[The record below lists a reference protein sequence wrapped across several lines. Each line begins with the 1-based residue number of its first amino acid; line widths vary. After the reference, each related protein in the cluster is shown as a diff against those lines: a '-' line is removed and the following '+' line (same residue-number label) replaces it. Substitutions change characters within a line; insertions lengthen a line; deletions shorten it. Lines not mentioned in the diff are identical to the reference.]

1 MDRTDDRSAADAGG
15 ADTGDA
21 DASSADT
28 GPPAPATGPRTTADP
43 RTEAGPDSRT
53 EAGPGPRTGAGA
65 PTEAATGPRSGT
77 EAGTGSPTATQAEPD
92 PVPDPAPESGP
103 GTTAGPAAA
112 DGSATPA
119 SADGTTPAITTPRG
133 RRPVVAALML
143 GMALAA
149 IDGTIVSTAVPQIV
163 GDLGGFTVFSWLFSG
178 YLLAVTVTLP
188 LYGKLSDTFGRKP
201 VLIAG
206 IILFLAGSLLCAA
219 AWNMAALIAFRIVQ
233 GLGGGALQ
241 GTIQTIAAD
250 LYPLKERPRIQAR
263 LSTVWATSSVAGPV
277 AGGLL
282 AGYADWRWIFLI
294 NLPVGAVALWL
305 VVRHLQEP
313 SRPRPATRPRVDWAG
328 ALAVFATG
336 ALLLTALVQGGVA
349 WPWFSAPSL
358 GLFGA
363 SALLAALTVVIERR
377 AAEPIIPGWVWRRRT
392 IASVNLALGAM
403 GLLMVAPTVFLPTYA
418 QSVLGLGPIAAGF
431 VLSVMTLSWPVSAAF
446 SDRVY
451 NRIGFRRTAMLGMGA
466 ALLILLAFPL
476 LPYPG
481 EAWHPALLML
491 LLGAALGLFQLPL
504 IVGVQSTVGWAERG
518 TTTASV
524 LFCRQVGQSIG
535 AALFGAIANGVLA
548 ARLLD
553 APVDGLPGDL
563 DAVARTLED
572 PGAVSSAA
580 EYLRR
585 AVDAAVD
592 YVYVGAAGAAALA
605 LLALITLAP
614 RRFPVITEPSDSPTA
629 PDPAATP
636 TASEAAPAR
645 QDR

>member
-1 MDRTDDRSAADAGG
+1 MGGTDGRSDANAGGSDAGS
-15 ADTGDA
+15 TGRA
-21 DASSADT
+21 GGESARAARGGDKAAAP
-28 GPPAPATGPRTTADP
+28 PPA
-43 RTEAGPDSRT
+43 
-53 EAGPGPRTGAGA
+53 
-65 PTEAATGPRSGT
+65 
-77 EAGTGSPTATQAEPD
+77 
-92 PVPDPAPESGP
+92 V
-103 GTTAGPAAA
+103 
-112 DGSATPA
+112 
-119 SADGTTPAITTPRG
+119 TTPRG

-163 GDLGGFTVFSWLFSG
+163 GDLGGLTVFSWLFSG

-206 IILFLAGSLLCAA
+206 IILFLVGSVLCAA

-241 GTIQTIAAD
+241 GTVQTIAAD
-250 LYPLKERPRIQAR
+250 LYPLKERPRIQAK
-263 LSTVWATSSVAGPV
+263 LSTVWATSAVAGPV
-277 AGGLL
+277 VGGLL

-305 VVRHLQEP
+305 VVRHLHEP

-336 ALLLTALVQGGVA
+336 SLLLTALVQGGVA
-349 WPWFSAPSL
+349 WPWLSAPSL
-358 GLFGA
+358 GLLGA
-363 SALLAALTVVIERR
+363 SAVLAALTVVIERR

-431 VLSVMTLSWPVSAAF
+431 VLSVMTLSWPVSAAL

-451 NRIGFRRTAMLGMGA
+451 NRIGFRRTAMIGMSA

-481 EAWHPALLML
+481 EPWHPALLML

-535 AALFGAIANGVLA
+535 AALFGAVANGVLA

-553 APVDGLPGDL
+553 APADGLPGDL
-563 DAVARTLED
+563 DAVTRALED
-572 PGAVSSAA
+572 PGAFSAA
-580 EYLRR
+580 ATDHVRR

-592 YVYVGAAGAAALA
+592 YVYIGAAGAAALA

-614 RRFPVITEPSDSPTA
+614 RRFPVITEPT
-629 PDPAATP
+629 
-636 TASEAAPAR
+636 EAAGTAGAPGR
-645 QDR
+645 QDAAS